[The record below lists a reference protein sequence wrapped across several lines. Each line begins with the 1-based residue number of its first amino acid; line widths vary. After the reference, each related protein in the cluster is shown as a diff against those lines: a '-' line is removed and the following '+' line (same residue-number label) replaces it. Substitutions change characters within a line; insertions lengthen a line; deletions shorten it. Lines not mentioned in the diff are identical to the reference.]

1 MTLAF
6 HYKLSPDGCL
16 IFLQENGSLRSVEN
30 ISTHQW
36 PDKFQNF
43 SPEISGR
50 VMAIMD
56 EDSEEFGLEIREDCV
71 FIPNLGVA
79 KLTKLDGDALSMPA
93 PVPFILDIRS
103 SGTIDQSEFKF
114 TATWLNSGIQIP
126 KQRTGAFL
134 LFGNTHY
141 RIPNPLFSIIEQID
155 EFNTSS
161 FEGDGARFSALARIQ
176 ETLGENGVTPLQ
188 LDKYLGGIR
197 VAHAVSFSLSVPEA
211 VDNEKNLSFS
221 PILFKRRFQANTSDE
236 TTEEDALLPSK
247 YQRVFAEDR
256 FLKSPNVRDRYALGD
271 GVYVYLDPDL
281 VGALQV
287 TRHIQESGDIKK
299 QLEFCRNP
307 RAFLIQEMPKL
318 SEDQANTLFVETT
331 EYSSRIQKIAP
342 FSPPVLPWI
351 RKESERWIPESF
363 GISIGNVRIQL
374 NETTLSELIA
384 HIKAA
389 IDTQKE
395 FVLYENAQIPAD
407 TNTLKILKGLV
418 VTTKKRAKKKSK
430 GASDESSAPIVLM
443 IEDNFHNST
452 YKRGKV
458 QRENAPPLSLPPDL
472 KSTLK
477 SHQIE
482 GVSWMQR
489 AWAGG
494 QVGLL
499 LADDMGLGKT
509 LQALCFCV
517 WLRQSAQV
525 DGPVLT
531 VAPTGLLKNWEAEY
545 EAHFRCEVLRDIRLV
560 SGVDMRALREREG
573 AEIVDGRAHL
583 KVDLL
588 QRADWILAS
597 YETVRDYQHSFA
609 AIKCSAVVFDEMQ
622 KIKSPSSL
630 ATYAAKSLNA
640 DFVLGMTGTPVENR
654 LADLWC
660 ILDAIEPGELVGNLR
675 EFSRKYETENEN
687 DLRMLKA
694 LLTEKR
700 DNFEPI
706 MLRRLKAENL
716 PDLPIVEEY
725 KSRVSMPEQQSQAYE
740 NVVAQ
745 AQQASGG
752 DVLHAIQQL
761 RGVSLYPS
769 APEHAGEHP
778 EWSARFQAMFEIL
791 DSIHKC
797 GEKVLIFLESREL
810 QPTVAQ
816 LIKRHYSMEKQPML
830 INGSVSGGARQARV
844 EKFQSGAAGFDAII
858 LSPRAAGVGL
868 TLTAANHVIHLSRW
882 WNPAVED
889 QCSGR
894 AHRIGQKKAVSVYY
908 PMAIHPE
915 YGETSFDLRLDAL
928 LERKRTLSADL
939 LMPPAAT
946 RQDSRTLLEETLE
959 ASSKIEIPD
968 WDEVD
973 AMEPTQ
979 FEEFVIQKLIACGWI
994 VRRTPM
1000 SGDGGADIIV
1010 EKDGSIVF
1018 LIQCKHT
1025 QNPAHAISDEA
1036 IRDLRRALENYSTSA
1051 IPIAITNA
1059 DKFSTAASA
1068 AASDIGA
1075 KLVCRSNWG
1084 NGWEIFLGCDDC
1096 LTTSLAPPSK

>member
-1 MTLAF
+1 MMTLAF
-6 HYKLSPDGCL
+6 HCELTSDGCL
-16 IFLQENGSLRSVEN
+16 IFLRERGLLRSNEN
-30 ISTHQW
+30 IPTIEWSHKIH
-36 PDKFQNF
+36 DF

-50 VMAIMD
+50 VTAIMD
-56 EDSEEFGLEIREDCV
+56 EGSEEFDLEIREDHL
-71 FIPNLGVA
+71 FIPNLEIA
-79 KLTKLDGDALSMPA
+79 RLTKLDGNALSIPA

-103 SGTIDQSEFKF
+103 SGTIDESKFKF
-114 TATWLNSGIQIP
+114 NVTWLNDGMQIP
-126 KQRTGAFL
+126 VKRTGAFL
-134 LFGNTHY
+134 TFGSTHY
-141 RIPNPLFSIIEQID
+141 RIPSPLFSIIEQID

-161 FEGDGARFSALARIQ
+161 FEDDGARFSALAKIQ
-176 ETLGENGVTPLQ
+176 EALGEDSETPLQ

-197 VAHAVSFSLSVPEA
+197 VAHASSFSLSLPE
-211 VDNEKNLSFS
+211 VVENEKELSFS
-221 PILFKRRFQANTSDE
+221 PILFKQGFPANEGDE
-236 TTEEDALLPSK
+236 AKEENALLPEK

-256 FLKSPNVRDRYALGD
+256 FLKFPNVRDRYALGD

-281 VGALQV
+281 VSALQV
-287 TRHIQESGDIKK
+287 TRHIQESRDIKK

-318 SEDQANTLFVETT
+318 SEDQSDILFVETT
-331 EYSSRIQKIAP
+331 EYSSRIQRIAP

-374 NETTLSELIA
+374 NESTLSELIA
-384 HIKAA
+384 HIEAA

-395 FVLYENAQIPAD
+395 FVLFKDAQIPAD
-407 TNTLKILKGLV
+407 TDTLQILKKLV
-418 VTTKKRAKKKSK
+418 VTAKRGTGGKSK
-430 GASDESSAPIVLM
+430 RSSEESSTPIVLV

-452 YKRGKV
+452 YKRGKI
-458 QRENAPPLSLPPDL
+458 QRENVPPLSSPPDL

-477 SHQIE
+477 PHQNE
-482 GVSWMQR
+482 GINWMQR
-489 AWAGG
+489 AWIGG

-525 DGPVLT
+525 DGPILT

-545 EAHFRCEVLRDIRLV
+545 KEHFRCEVLRDIRLV
-560 SGVDMRALREREG
+560 SSVDMRALREREG
-573 AEIVDGRAHL
+573 TEIVDGRAHL

-609 AIKCSAVVFDEMQ
+609 AIKCSAVIFDEMQ
-622 KIKSPSSL
+622 KIKSPNSL
-630 ATYAAKSLNA
+630 ATYAAKSLNS

-660 ILDAIEPGELVGNLR
+660 IIDAIEPGELVGNLR
-675 EFSRKYETENEN
+675 EFSRKYETENEA

-706 MLRRLKAENL
+706 MLRRLKTENL
-716 PDLPIVEEY
+716 PDLPKVKEHKIQLQ
-725 KSRVSMPEQQSQAYE
+725 MPEQQSQAYE

-752 DVLHAIQQL
+752 DVLRAIQNL

-778 EWSARFQAMFEIL
+778 EWSARFRAMFEIL
-791 DSIHKC
+791 NNIHSC

-816 LIKRHYSMEKQPML
+816 LIKQRYKMEKQPML
-830 INGSVSGGARQARV
+830 INGSVSGGARQSRV
-844 EKFQSGAAGFDAII
+844 QKFQSGSTGFDAII

-868 TLTAANHVIHLSRW
+868 ILTAANHVIHLSRW

-894 AHRIGQKKAVSVYY
+894 AHRIGQEKPVSVYY

-915 YGETSFDLRLDAL
+915 YGEASFDLRLDAL

-939 LMPPAAT
+939 LMPPAVT
-946 RQDSRTLLEETLE
+946 RDDNRTLLDETLE
-959 ASSKIEIPD
+959 ASSRVEVPD

-973 AMEPTQ
+973 TMEPIQ
-979 FEEFVIQKLIACGWI
+979 FEEFIIQKLTACGWT

-1010 EKDGSIVF
+1010 EKDGCIVF

-1025 QNPAHAISDEA
+1025 QNSANSINDEV
-1036 IRDLRRALENYSTSA
+1036 IRDLRRALENYSASA

-1059 DKFSTAASA
+1059 DKFSIASGA

-1075 KLVCRSNWG
+1075 KLICRSNWG
-1084 NGWEIFLGCDDC
+1084 KGWEIFLD
-1096 LTTSLAPPSK
+1096 